1 MTKSKWSPRTVAGFR
16 VRPQVRNGHK
26 TGNWF
31 VDVPKSSSYGRRRR
45 VLFET
50 VNQAETF
57 AVDLAAKLATINTR
71 HAQAGN
77 VLYNSLMS
85 GMPMPIPMAP
95 AMPVQMSAP
104 PAGPGPT
111 RPTFGAAVELWK
123 RSSKDKIA
131 VGKKRE
137 ASHATDL
144 ARLKP
149 LLDAFANHQ
158 LPQINELNWGAYLR
172 QCMEKDGY
180 APNTVQ
186 GEATV
191 MRKVLNFSER
201 IFDWYRAPKLPGVG
215 IEEDDERRLTEAE
228 LTSVIQ
234 VMERPYFGMFW
245 LFAETGLRKSE
256 VLTLTWPQI
265 DLERSTVEVRKT
277 RRGKPKSR
285 PSIRRVLFSQGLHDE
300 LLAMRRAREAFETIS
315 DDSLVFPAAEK
326 EIPKDGGPPKDK
338 PLANLKRAFVRAA
351 KRMKW
356 EGEQIP
362 LSPQR
367 LRRAYITALANRGV
381 DDFIV
386 KRVAGHSPTSDVTNK
401 HYARL
406 NDEGLRKALLELP
419 VGGNANGN
427 AVATRVATRGN
438 RPQKGR

>member
-16 VRPQVRNGHK
+16 IRPQVRNGHK

-77 VLYNSLMS
+77 ALYNSLMN
-85 GMPMPIPMAP
+85 GMPMPIPTAP
-95 AMPVQMSAP
+95 AMPVQMGAP
-104 PAGPGPT
+104 PAEPGPT

-137 ASHATDL
+137 ASHATDI

-149 LLDAFANHQ
+149 LLDIFANYQ
-158 LPQINELNWGAYLR
+158 LPQINELNWGAYMR
-172 QCMEKDGY
+172 QRMEKDGY

-186 GEATV
+186 GEVTV
-191 MRKVLNFSER
+191 MRKVLNFCER

-228 LTSVIQ
+228 LVSLIEVSQ
-234 VMERPYFGMFW
+234 RPYYGLFW

-256 VLTLTWPQI
+256 GLNLTWAQL
-265 DLERSTVEVRKT
+265 DLANGQVNVHKT
-277 RRGKPKSR
+277 RRGRVKSR
-285 PSIRRVLFSQGLHDE
+285 PSIRRVLFSEGLRDE
-300 LLAMRRAREAFETIS
+300 LLAMRRSREAYGVLS
-315 DDSLVFPAAEK
+315 GDDLVFPGAKDSEK
-326 EIPKDGGPPKDK
+326 PI
-338 PLANLKRAFVRAA
+338 ANLKRAFVRAA

-419 VGGNANGN
+419 VDGNANGN
-427 AVATRVATRGN
+427 AVATGVATRGN
-438 RPQKGR
+438 GPKMSR